1 VVGRWDI
8 QPAEVQSVLAR
19 TQTTAEE
26 FEGQMTRLNSAL
38 EGAAGQSSS
47 DIVAKALVGFATEAA
62 MPRLQ
67 FVFTRTATC
76 LNAAAQA
83 VNAYLDGDLQMAA
96 HAQAAAVTAP
106 DTRSLTPR
114 GGVMAAR

>member
-1 VVGRWDI
+1 VGRWDI
-8 QPAEVQSVLAR
+8 QPAGVQSVLAR
-19 TQTTAEE
+19 TQTTAGE

-47 DIVAKALVGFATEAA
+47 DIVAGALVGFATEAA
-62 MPRLQ
+62 MPQIQ
-67 FVFTRTATC
+67 FVFTRTAAC

-96 HAQAAAVTAP
+96 NAQASAVAAP
-106 DTRSLTPR
+106 DARSSMPR
-114 GGVMAAR
+114 GEAMAAR